1 MTTRRPGWA
10 LTSFR
15 PGDDRLWV
23 ALGLALEVHCL
34 PFDHS
39 SVLRGHSELRK
50 SCRRKK
56 RWEHDMKMTAL
67 PRTHPNGLASFFPV
81 RNDKVTSSNR
91 IYCWVQKQAKR
102 TLKGAK

>member
-1 MTTRRPGWA
+1 MTAKGPGRG

-50 SCRRKK
+50 SCRKEKHWERDIKK
-56 RWEHDMKMTAL
+56 TAL
-67 PRTHPNGLASFFPV
+67 LRTCSNWGWCCPSPRE
-81 RNDKVTSSNR
+81 VTR
-91 IYCWVQKQAKR
+91 
-102 TLKGAK
+102 